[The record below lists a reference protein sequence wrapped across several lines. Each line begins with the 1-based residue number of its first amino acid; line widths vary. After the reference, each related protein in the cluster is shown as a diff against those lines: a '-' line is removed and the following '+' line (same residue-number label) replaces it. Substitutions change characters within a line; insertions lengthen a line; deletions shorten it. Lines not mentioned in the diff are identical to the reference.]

1 MSETKNWHPEFLKY
15 MEYIVHHH
23 NYAEIPYTKNAEG
36 KINWIAPK
44 GGATGKA
51 RIDWIVRKA
60 TELSITN
67 EPGMYAKVMF
77 QIHPTKEKP
86 CQICG
91 KIMSLRYIYLN
102 QNFVT
107 FLNKNGIEC
116 STLNSIYDICE
127 QINEK
132 FGNEYLVTII
142 SEKFHIPVE
151 LGESI
156 ESIGNRCE

>member
-1 MSETKNWHPEFLKY
+1 
-15 MEYIVHHH
+15 
-23 NYAEIPYTKNAEG
+23 
-36 KINWIAPK
+36 
-44 GGATGKA
+44 
-51 RIDWIVRKA
+51 
-60 TELSITN
+60 
-67 EPGMYAKVMF
+67 MF

-107 FLNKNGIEC
+107 IINKNGIEC

-151 LGESI
+151 
-156 ESIGNRCE
+156 